1 MPVYMIQA
9 GENGPV
15 KIGYS
20 AEPDRRLMEL
30 QVAHWT
36 TLTLVRLLEGGEADE
51 GALHS
56 RFNHL
61 RLRGDWHS
69 YSTELF
75 GDVGLVDVPIGR
87 LHDLPPLSFVATLPI
102 GKRVAI
108 ARHRLGLSQR
118 ELAEMTGVSA
128 SAVAQWETE
137 MGGIRSDRL
146 VALATALHTTV
157 EWLLS
162 GETPGAASVTEAAA

>member
-30 QVAHWT
+30 QVAHWIS
-36 TLTLVRLLEGGEADE
+36 LTLIRLLEGGEADE
-51 GALHS
+51 GVLHL

-69 YSTELF
+69 YSRELL
-75 GDVGLVDVPIGR
+75 GDVGLSDIPVGR
-87 LHDLPPLSFVATLPI
+87 LPDLPSLGFVATLPI

-108 ARHRLGLSQR
+108 ARRRIGLSQR
-118 ELAEMTGVSA
+118 ELAEMTGVSG

-137 MGGIRSDRL
+137 LGGIRSDRL
-146 VALATALHTTV
+146 IALATALHTTV
-157 EWLLS
+157 GWLLS
-162 GETPGAASVTEAAA
+162 GDASPEPKDSAEAA